1 MENYQETKV
10 QQQTHTT
17 LEMKSVNPIC
27 SDEPAKMLWFQPL
40 ISIYSA
46 VPSPRGCSYGLRRSS
61 ASQSTITNVTS
72 RWHAAHQ
79 SRTTLAT
86 LFLICDDVLG
96 QWFSIWGSRFPR
108 GVVNHFWRGHEQIFV
123 YTAVLHLLHSSFKW
137 GSSGCYNGSRY
148 KKRLKTTCFKKQWLK
163 WTKQAHQRHTNYGS
177 KWVGN
182 SRKRP
187 RPNFRHAVKD
197 FCCTMDAMEIRTGKR
212 SLFRSPCQTRQL
224 SRRPCQQEPTLRPRG
239 STP

>member
-1 MENYQETKV
+1 
-10 QQQTHTT
+10 
-17 LEMKSVNPIC
+17 
-27 SDEPAKMLWFQPL
+27 
-40 ISIYSA
+40 
-46 VPSPRGCSYGLRRSS
+46 
-61 ASQSTITNVTS
+61 
-72 RWHAAHQ
+72 
-79 SRTTLAT
+79 
-86 LFLICDDVLG
+86 
-96 QWFSIWGSRFPR
+96 
-108 GVVNHFWRGHEQIFV
+108 V

-197 FCCTMDAMEIRTGKR
+197 FCCSMDAMEIRTGKR

-239 STP
+239 STPWWPGAVARRRSGPQRTPPGPWWTRRDVQSSQRTSGTVTWQCPGPRKQERWCLLWSGWSSKSVRKTHIRLKTIWNKRYF